1 MAELAIQSGRPDEAI
16 ASLSREGVSWDTS
29 YLFSS
34 PHVRFGMAY
43 FMKGEYQTALE
54 HLQREPNLDPL
65 YTLAFLAA
73 TYAELGQLEEA
84 RATVQ
89 KILAGN
95 ADATL
100 ALMRSVWPFRQEAD
114 SERFIS
120 ALRKA
125 GVPEG

>member
-1 MAELAIQSGRPDEAI
+1 
-16 ASLSREGVSWDTS
+16 
-29 YLFSS
+29 
-34 PHVRFGMAY
+34 MAY

-54 HLQREPNLDPL
+54 HLQQEPNLDPL
-65 YTLAFLAA
+65 YTLTFLAA
-73 TYAELGQLEEA
+73 TYAELGRLEEA

-100 ALMRSVWPFRQEAD
+100 ALVRSVWPFRHAAD
-114 SERFIS
+114 GERLIS

-125 GVPEG
+125 GLPEG